1 MKFIYTITFV
11 TIIFALSAFSQ
22 DTHTRIVKG
31 KILDKSNGSPVGVEI
46 QFEDARGKK
55 FKIKSNPQTGE
66 YEQLLNANEKYTL
79 TFIDMN
85 VLRNDINFT
94 PSAPDASY
102 EPEMKNFNV
111 VVLKSGNQID
121 ELDLFNQN
129 SSNFSSNGSTILKD
143 LKTML
148 RINRALYVNFEV
160 CNDGSDNNINSARIE
175 SLKAE
180 IAKWGRLGEKVNIKL
195 SNKKATN
202 SNSDLLIFVDKVEDS
217 LK

>member
-102 EPEMKNFNV
+102 EPEIKNFNV
-111 VVLKSGNQID
+111 IVLKPGNQVD

-129 SSNFSSNGSTILKD
+129 SSNLSSNGETLLKD

-180 IAKWGRLGEKVNIKL
+180 IAKWGRLGEKVNLKL

-202 SNSDLLIFVDKVEDS
+202 SSSDLLIFVDKVEDS

>member
-1 MKFIYTITFV
+1 
-11 TIIFALSAFSQ
+11 
-22 DTHTRIVKG
+22 
-31 KILDKSNGSPVGVEI
+31 
-46 QFEDARGKK
+46 
-55 FKIKSNPQTGE
+55 
-66 YEQLLNANEKYTL
+66 
-79 TFIDMN
+79 
-85 VLRNDINFT
+85 
-94 PSAPDASY
+94 
-102 EPEMKNFNV
+102 MKNFNV

-129 SSNFSSNGSTILKD
+129 SRNFSSNGSTILKD

>member
-1 MKFIYTITFV
+1 MKFIYSITLF
-11 TIIFALSAFSQ
+11 TIIFAVSALSQ

-66 YEQLLNANEKYTL
+66 YEQLLNANEKYML

-85 VLRNDINFT
+85 VLRNEISFT
-94 PSAPDASY
+94 PSAPDESY
-102 EPEMKNFNV
+102 EPELKNFNV
-111 VVLKSGNQID
+111 IVLKPGNQID
-121 ELDLFNQN
+121 ELDLFNLN
-129 SSNFSSNGSTILKD
+129 SNDFSSNSATILKD

-160 CNDGSDNNINSARIE
+160 CNDGSDNNTNSARLE
-175 SLKAE
+175 SLKTE
-180 IAKWGRLGEKVNIKL
+180 IAKWGRLGEKVNLKL
-195 SNKKATN
+195 SNKKGAN
-202 SNSDLLIFVDKVEDS
+202 SSSDLLIFVDKVEDS

>member
-1 MKFIYTITFV
+1 MKFIYSITLF
-11 TIIFALSAFSQ
+11 TIIFAVSALSQ

-66 YEQLLNANEKYTL
+66 YEQLLNANEKYML

-85 VLRNDINFT
+85 VLRNEISFT
-94 PSAPDASY
+94 PSAPDESY
-102 EPEMKNFNV
+102 EPELKNFNV
-111 VVLKSGNQID
+111 IVLKPGNQID
-121 ELDLFNQN
+121 ELDLFNLN
-129 SSNFSSNGSTILKD
+129 SNDFSSNSATILKD

-160 CNDGSDNNINSARIE
+160 CNDGSDSNTNSARLE
-175 SLKAE
+175 SLKTE
-180 IAKWGRLGEKVNIKL
+180 IAKWGRLGEKVNLKL
-195 SNKKATN
+195 SNKKGAN
-202 SNSDLLIFVDKVEDS
+202 SSSDLLIFVDKVEDS